1 MSERHTVV
9 VPEDLAGV
17 RADRVLAVLTNMGR
31 SASRRL
37 IEDRLVLIGGVPV
50 DRSTSLSAGD
60 VIEYPAIEEAPAL
73 VAEEIP
79 FNVVF
84 ESDDVVV
91 VDKPPGLVVHP
102 GAGHERGTLVNG
114 LIHRYPDLQKLGEEN
129 RWGLVHR
136 LDRDTSGL
144 LLVARNPQMHVFLQ
158 RELKERRIG
167 RTYVALVA
175 GGLAAATGTIDAPIG
190 RDPARPTRM
199 AIVQDGRPARTH
211 YRRLAEWEE
220 ATLVQIEL
228 ETGRTHQIRV
238 HFASIGGGIVGDPV
252 YGRGSVEAG
261 DPGRVW
267 LHAIRLRF
275 PLGTGAA
282 LGAGAQGTDPHPVD
296 VQEAEAP
303 LPTDLRRSLTD
314 LGKPTS
320 GEVDL

>member
-1 MSERHTVV
+1 MSERDTVV

-17 RADRVLAVLTNMGR
+17 RVDRALAVLTNMGR
-31 SASRRL
+31 TASRRL
-37 IEDRLVLIGGVPV
+37 IEDGLVLIDGVAV
-50 DRSTSLSAGD
+50 DRSTALSVGD
-60 VIEYPAIEEAPAL
+60 VIEYPVIEQAPAL
-73 VAEEIP
+73 IAEEIP
-79 FNVVF
+79 FSVVF

-102 GAGHERGTLVNG
+102 GAGHATGTLVNG
-114 LIHRYPDLQKLGEEN
+114 LIHRYPDLQELGEEY

-144 LLVARNPQMHVFLQ
+144 LLVARNPEMHGFLQ

-167 RTYVALVA
+167 RTYVALVS
-175 GGLAAATGTIDAPIG
+175 GGLEAATGTIDAPIG

-211 YRRLAEWEE
+211 YRRLAEWAEV
-220 ATLVQIEL
+220 TLVQIEL

-238 HFASIGGGIVGDPV
+238 HFASVGRGIVGDPV
-252 YGRGSVEAG
+252 YGRGIVEEG

-275 PLGTGAA
+275 PVGSGTA
-282 LGAGAQGTDPHPVD
+282 LGAY
-296 VQEAEAP
+296 VQELEAP
-303 LPTDLRRSLTD
+303 LPADLRRSLAA
-314 LGKPTS
+314 LGDPAS
-320 GEVDL
+320 GQVDL